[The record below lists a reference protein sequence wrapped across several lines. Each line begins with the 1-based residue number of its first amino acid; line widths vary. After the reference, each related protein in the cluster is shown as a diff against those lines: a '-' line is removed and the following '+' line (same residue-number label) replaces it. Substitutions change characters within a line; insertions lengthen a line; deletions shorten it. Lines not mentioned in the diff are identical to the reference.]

1 MNAYESCCMQ
11 EATGETLRPGGFT
24 LTQKAISFCGLTK
37 QSKVLDL
44 GCGMGA
50 TASYLY
56 ENYGINVVGIDPS
69 PKLLG
74 MAKAKNPFATFV
86 LGKGESLPF
95 EKESFECVI
104 AECTLSLMN
113 ALHVSLK
120 EVHRVLKKGGWFVI
134 TDVYAKNPEALKA
147 MENFSLNSCMRGLHH
162 LPLLQHELEM
172 MGFEVMLVEDCSQ
185 LLKEL
190 MVKIIFSHGSMG
202 AFWSKT
208 LEDDTPQACCAFEQ
222 NLKACKPGYFMMI
235 VKKGEKNNG

>member
-24 LTQKAISFCGLTK
+24 LTQKALDFCALHA
-37 QSKVLDL
+37 QSRVLDL

-50 TASYLY
+50 TASYLH

-69 PKLLG
+69 SKLLG

-86 LGKGESLPF
+86 LGRGEALPF
-95 EKESFECVI
+95 PKESFECVI
-104 AECTLSLMN
+104 AECTLSLMHD
-113 ALHVSLK
+113 LHVSLQ
-120 EVHRVLKKGGWFVI
+120 EVFRVLKTGGWFVI
-134 TDVYAKNPEALKA
+134 TDVYAKNPHAIA
-147 MENFSLNSCMRGLHH
+147 QMEHLSLNSCMRGLHH

-172 MGFEVMLVEDCSQ
+172 MGFKVMLMEECSS

-208 LEDDTPQACCAFEQ
+208 IEGSAPQACGAFEQ
-222 NLKACKPGYFMMI
+222 SLRECKPGYFMMI
-235 VKKGEKNNG
+235 VKKGERHG